1 MKKLLAALFVLCLMA
16 SPLASLA
23 AASDGQGSPL
33 DVFSVG
39 MSKADAAKKGAVK
52 TDNPDALFATLS
64 QDGTD
69 WRTILN
75 FKNDKT
81 VSIGLSTDVK
91 NPLVAQLLEDMES
104 RGYLPIGIERGKSV
118 NVYKSPSKDA
128 FGILNE
134 ELNAYAGQDTGE
146 ITVLFGSGPLFE
158 TLAKATS
165 DEEEDAAL
173 TRYNDAV
180 AYAMHIGKDDDKL
193 TVVIATVGTLGQ

>member
-16 SPLASLA
+16 APLASLA

-33 DVFSVG
+33 DVFSLG
-39 MSKADAAKKGAVK
+39 MSKTDADKKGAAK
-52 TDNPDALFATLS
+52 TDNPDTLFATLS

-91 NPLVAQLLEDMES
+91 NPLVAQLLEEMDS
-104 RGYLPIGIERGKSV
+104 RGYLPIGIERGKSI

-146 ITVLFGSGPLFE
+146 LTVLFGNGPLFE
-158 TLAKATS
+158 AFAKATS
-165 DEEEDAAL
+165 DEKEDAAL
-173 TRYNDAV
+173 TRYGDTL
-180 AYAMHIGKDDDKL
+180 AYAMHIGKDDDKM